1 MLFKQPDPFITD
13 SLKWHG
19 LKQSAMFMWYK
30 TREIDPLIHDDTSSA
45 AGYAAQKDS
54 LKWAMMSIRNGYFR
68 YVAPPNA
75 TAQGDDTFKAM
86 RASLH

>member
-1 MLFKQPDPFITD
+1 MLFKQPTPFITD

-19 LKQSAMFMWYK
+19 VKQSKLFTWYK

-54 LKWAMMSIRNGYFR
+54 LKWAMMSFSNGHVR
-68 YVAPPNA
+68 YIAPRNA
-75 TAQGDDTFKAM
+75 TAQGDDTFKAL

>member
-1 MLFKQPDPFITD
+1 MLFKQPDPFIAD

-19 LKQSAMFMWYK
+19 LKQSKLFTWYK
-30 TREIDPLIHDDTSSA
+30 TREIDPLIRDDTSSA

-68 YVAPPNA
+68 YVTPPNA
-75 TAQGDDTFKAM
+75 TAQGDDTFKAL